1 MAMLLSN
8 AWEKHRRAAPFGE
21 GPIGNNL
28 CPSRRVPRGAE
39 RRDNAGTV
47 TDFRDHRIQK
57 ALDEAVGPWRP
68 ETDAR
73 SRRKRIAVVVA
84 LALAASAVFW
94 TVLYFSSP
102 RHAAPA
108 PKMVPIQ
115 VLPAPAK

>member
-1 MAMLLSN
+1 MSGKSIGAPGRSAKAGL
-8 AWEKHRRAAPFGE
+8 ATICVRRNE
-21 GPIGNNL
+21 
-28 CPSRRVPRGAE
+28 SREAD

-68 ETDAR
+68 EKDAHA
-73 SRRKRIAVVVA
+73 RRKRIAAAVA
-84 LALAASAVFW
+84 LALAACAVFW

-108 PKMVPIQ
+108 PKAVPVQ
-115 VLPAPAK
+115 VLPAPAKR

>member
-1 MAMLLSN
+1 MLLSEV
-8 AWEKHRRAAPFGE
+8 WEKHRLARPFGE
-21 GPIGNNL
+21 GLIGNNL
-28 CPSRRVPRGAE
+28 CPSKRIPGGAE

-68 ETDAR
+68 EKDAR
-73 SRRKRIAVVVA
+73 ARRKRIAVVVA
-84 LALAASAVFW
+84 LALVACAVFW